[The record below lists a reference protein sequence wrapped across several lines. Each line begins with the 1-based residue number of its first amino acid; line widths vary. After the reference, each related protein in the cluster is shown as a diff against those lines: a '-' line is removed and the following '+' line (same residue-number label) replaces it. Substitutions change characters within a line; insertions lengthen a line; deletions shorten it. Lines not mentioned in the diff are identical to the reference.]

1 MWIELKT
8 SHKKLYTAKYEVLLS
23 DGSVGVL
30 TGLDGDD
37 LDVDLHEVG
46 GRVAS
51 VSPAPACG
59 LGHLALVG
67 HAGVGGETDR
77 PHLPVELNRL
87 LQSENLNTDILD

>member
-1 MWIELKT
+1 M
-8 SHKKLYTAKYEVLLS
+8 LLS

-46 GRVAS
+46 GRGV
-51 VSPAPACG
+51 VLNPAPACG

-67 HAGVGGETDR
+67 HAGVRGETDR
-77 PHLPVELNRL
+77 PYLPAELYRL
-87 LQSENLNTDILD
+87 LQSQNLMTNLMVKKHSEPET